1 MKVILLE
8 DVKGQGKKGELINT
22 SDGYARNFLFP
33 KKLAKPADAS
43 SIKEIETKKESQAFH
58 LAEEKKKAEETKA
71 FLSDKKIVFKTSG
84 GADGRLYGA
93 VTTKDVSDKI
103 EKDLGLKIDKKS
115 ISISTTIKTA
125 GEYTAKI
132 KLFQGITADLK
143 LIVEIGRASCRER
156 V

>member
-33 KKLAKPADAS
+33 KKLAKPAYAS

-58 LAEEKKKAEETKA
+58 LAEEKKKAEETKT

-143 LIVEIGRASCRER
+143 LIVEA
-156 V
+156 

>member
-43 SIKEIETKKESQAFH
+43 SIKEIETKKESLAFH

-143 LIVEIGRASCRER
+143 LIVEA
-156 V
+156 